1 MTASITRRGFMVA
14 TGAMALGAASAAQ
27 NQPEQRMKKAIK
39 YAMIGDPLPVVDKLK
54 LLKDLGFDGVEPT
67 MGDKV
72 DPNELREASEK
83 IGLPI
88 HGVVLGSVNG
98 IEAAVDRATLYG
110 ASSVLLVA
118 GKVDEKTPYA
128 KNYQDT
134 QAIIRKALPY
144 AAEKKI
150 YLLVENVWNN
160 FLISPLEM
168 ARYIDELGSEWAG
181 AYFDAGNVARYG
193 WPEHWVPVLG
203 KRIHKIDVKGYS
215 RTKRDNE
222 GTWKGFDV
230 PLGDGGDEIDWE
242 SVRRELAAIGYTGW
256 VTAEV
261 SGGNRDFLAD
271 LAKRMDRI
279 LGR

>member
-1 MTASITRRGFMVA
+1 MIASITRRGFVAA
-14 TGAMALGAASAAQ
+14 TGALAIGAAASAQ
-27 NQPEQRMKKAIK
+27 NAPKDRMKKAIK
-39 YAMIGDPLPVVDKLK
+39 YAMIGEPLPVVDKLK

-83 IGLPI
+83 TGLPI
-88 HGVVLGSVNG
+88 HGVVLGSIAG
-98 IEAAVDRATLYG
+98 IEAAVDRAVLYG

-118 GKVDEKTPYA
+118 GKVDEKTPYV
-128 KNYQDT
+128 KNYEDT
-134 QAIIRKALPY
+134 QAVIRKSIPY

-160 FLISPLEM
+160 FLLSPIEM

-203 KRIHKIDVKGYS
+203 KRIKKVDIKGYS

-222 GTWKGFDV
+222 GTWKGFEV

-256 VTAEV
+256 VTLEV
-261 SGGNRDFLAD
+261 AGGNREVLAD